1 MKCLTTS
8 LLALGTVGLL
18 AAAVFAQGGA
28 SVAQTRH
35 NLSASGPGPIRVA
48 GTQGVCI
55 FCHTPHA
62 ANPIGPLWN
71 RRDPGTYYQVY
82 RSSTL
87 TATVGQPTG
96 TSRMCLSCH
105 DGTIAL
111 TQTYNSNN
119 ASTGSIYITPQ
130 DRGYIGT
137 DLTDDHPISFTY
149 DSALAAKNTQLRDP
163 ASIPKVLPLD
173 HNHQLQCTTC
183 HDAHNDSLGYF
194 LRMDNRASA
203 MCTSCHNTTG
213 WPQSGHSR
221 SGASVAAIKVGH
233 WDNLPKYNT
242 VADLGCEACHRPHTA
257 GGRERLLRYD
267 AEEDNCLV
275 CHNGSVSKD
284 VNTDLS
290 KLSTHPVRTTT
301 HIHSPV
307 ENALTMQAHV
317 ECADCHNP
325 HEALAGTSPGAP
337 RIKPAM
343 KGATGINSYGQ
354 GATEATNEYEVC
366 YKCHAARN
374 PAQEIVNRVIPDND
388 ISWAFNPANP
398 GYHPVQAPGKNTS
411 VPSLVQGLFTTTL
424 IYCTDCHGSDT
435 PTRAAGPHGSAFKPL
450 LVRNY
455 ATTDNTSESTQAYS
469 LCYGCHNR
477 TSILSEQSS
486 FKYHPKHITEKRTP
500 CSVCHDPHGVQQQ
513 PHLINFDRFVVKPR
527 TNGAGPTYT
536 STGSRRGSCT
546 LLCHDKDHNDK
557 TYAP

>member
-1 MKCLTTS
+1 MKSLTTN
-8 LLALGTVGLL
+8 LLTLGAVGLL

-28 SVAQTRH
+28 SVVQTKH

-119 ASTGSIYITPQ
+119 ALPGSVYITPQ

-163 ASIPKVLPLD
+163 ASIPKALELD
-173 HNHQLQCTTC
+173 QNHQLQCTTC
-183 HDAHNDSLGYF
+183 HDPHNDSRGYF

-203 MCTSCHNTTG
+203 MCASCHNMTG

-233 WDNLPKYNT
+233 WDNLPKDNT

-275 CHNGSVSKD
+275 CHNGTVGKD
-284 VNTDLS
+284 VNSDLS
-290 KLSTHPVRTTT
+290 KLSRHPVRSTIR
-301 HIHSPV
+301 IHSPV
-307 ENALTMQAHV
+307 ENALTMQVHV

-325 HEALAGTSPGAP
+325 HEALAGVSPGAP

-343 KGATGINSYGQ
+343 KGATGQTAFGQ
-354 GATEATNEYEVC
+354 GAIEATNEYEVC
-366 YKCHAARN
+366 YKCHASRN
-374 PAQEIVNRVIPDND
+374 PAKSVVDRVIPDND
-388 ISWAFNPANP
+388 IAWAFNPTNP
-398 GYHPVQAPGKNTS
+398 GFHPVQVIGKNTA
-411 VPSLVQGLFTTTL
+411 VPSLVQNLFATSI

-435 PTRAAGPHGSAFKPL
+435 PTRALGPHGSAFRPL

-455 ATTDNTSESTQAYS
+455 TTTDNTPESAQAYD
-469 LCYGCHNR
+469 LCYGCHTR
-477 TSILSEQSS
+477 TSILGDQSFS
-486 FKYHPKHITEKRTP
+486 KHHTHISDKRAP
-500 CSVCHDPHGVQQQ
+500 CSVCHDAHGVQQQ

-546 LLCHDKDHNDK
+546 LLCHGEDHNNE
-557 TYAP
+557 TYGP

>member
-8 LLALGTVGLL
+8 LLALGAVGLL
-18 AAAVFAQGGA
+18 AATVFAQGGS
-28 SVAQTRH
+28 SVAQTKH
-35 NLSASGPGPIRVA
+35 NLSASGPGPVRVA
-48 GTQGVCI
+48 GVQGVCI

-96 TSRMCLSCH
+96 TSRMCLSRH

-119 ASTGSIYITPQ
+119 ALAGSVYITPQ

-149 DSALAAKNTQLRDP
+149 DSALAAKNTQLNDP
-163 ASIPKVLPLD
+163 ASIPKALPLD
-173 HNHQLQCTTC
+173 QNRQLQCTTC
-183 HDAHNDSLGYF
+183 HDPHNDSLGYF

-203 MCTSCHNTTG
+203 MCTSCHNMSG
-213 WPQSGHSR
+213 WPQSVHSR
-221 SGASVAAIKVGH
+221 SGASVATVKAGH

-242 VADLGCEACHRPHTA
+242 VSDLGCEACHRPHTA
-257 GGRERLLRYD
+257 GGRERLMRYD

-284 VNTDLS
+284 ISADLS
-290 KLSTHPVRTTT
+290 KLSTHPVRSTT
-301 HIHSPV
+301 HVHSPN
-307 ENALTMQAHV
+307 ENPLTMQVHV

-343 KGATGINSYGQ
+343 KGASGQAAYGQ
-354 GATEATNEYEVC
+354 GFIEATTEYEVC
-366 YKCHAARN
+366 YKCHSSRN
-374 PAQEIVNRVIPDND
+374 PAKGVVDRVIPDND
-388 ISWAFNPANP
+388 IAWAFNPANP
-398 GYHPVQAPGKNTS
+398 GFHPVQVIGKNPS
-411 VPSLVQGLFTTTL
+411 VPSLVQNLFVTSI
-424 IYCTDCHGSDT
+424 IYCTDCHGTDT
-435 PTRAAGPHGSAFKPL
+435 PTRARGPHGSAFRPL

-455 ATTDNTSESTQAYS
+455 TSTDNTPESTQAYD
-469 LCYGCHNR
+469 LCYGCHTR
-477 TSILSEQSS
+477 TSLLSNQSFS
-486 FKYHPKHITEKRTP
+486 KHRVHIVDVKAP
-500 CSVCHDPHGVQQQ
+500 CSICHDAHGVQQQ
-513 PHLINFDRFVVKPR
+513 AHLINFDRFVVKPR
-527 TNGAGPTYT
+527 AGGTGPTYT
-536 STGSRRGSCT
+536 STGARRGSCM
-546 LLCHDKDHNDK
+546 LLCHGKDHNNK
-557 TYAP
+557 TYKP